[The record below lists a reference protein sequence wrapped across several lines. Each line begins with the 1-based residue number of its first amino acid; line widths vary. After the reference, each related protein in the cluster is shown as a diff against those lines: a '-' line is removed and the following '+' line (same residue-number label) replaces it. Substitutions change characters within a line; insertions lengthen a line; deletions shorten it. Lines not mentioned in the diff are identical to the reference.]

1 MEYKDTS
8 ASVVFDSCTGKSM
21 CSILWSWLGSSDV
34 LLNAVDDV
42 MDDDVDDAVDAAFA
56 RRFRPLLDVAI
67 ICIQLRRF
75 TIFT

>member
-1 MEYKDTS
+1 M
-8 ASVVFDSCTGKSM
+8 
-21 CSILWSWLGSSDV
+21 
-34 LLNAVDDV
+34 LLNAVDD
-42 MDDDVDDAVDAAFA
+42 DVDDDAVDDAVDAAVDAAFA